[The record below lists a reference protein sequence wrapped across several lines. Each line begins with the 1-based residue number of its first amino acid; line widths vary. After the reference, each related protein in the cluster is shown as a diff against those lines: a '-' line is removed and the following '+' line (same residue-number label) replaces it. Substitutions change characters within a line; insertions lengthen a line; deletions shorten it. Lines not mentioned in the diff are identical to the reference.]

1 MEPLLLALL
10 FLAYIGAAFVWPTVR
25 VWRKTGLN
33 PYVLPSSDDAYG
45 FVTSG
50 FRIVLLGLA
59 AYVVAQVLWHDADLI
74 LGTIPW
80 LSSQPAQAAGWIG
93 LGASLAWTVI
103 AQYQMGLSWRIGIDE
118 KHRTDLVTTGV
129 FAYSRNPIFLGMRFS
144 LLSLV
149 LLRPNVFTVAAA
161 VAADVLIQVQV
172 RLEEQFLAKQH
183 GARYAE
189 YMRKTRRWL

>member
-1 MEPLLLALL
+1 MERLLLALL
-10 FLAYIGAAFVWPTVR
+10 FLAYISAAFVWPTVR

-45 FVTSG
+45 FVTAG
-50 FRIVLLGLA
+50 FRFVLIGLGI
-59 AYVVAQVLWHDADLI
+59 YVVAQVVWLDADLV

-80 LSSQPAQAAGWIG
+80 LSSHTARIAGWIG
-93 LGASLAWTVI
+93 LGASLVWTVV
-103 AQYQMGLSWRIGIDE
+103 AQYQMGLSWRIGIDQ
-118 KHRTDLVTTGV
+118 KHRTDLVTSGI

-172 RLEEQFLAKQH
+172 RLEEHFLAKQH
-183 GARYAE
+183 GLKYSE
-189 YMRKTRRWL
+189 YMRHTRRWL

>member
-1 MEPLLLALL
+1 MERLLLALM
-10 FLAYIGAAFVWPTVR
+10 FLAYISAAFVWPTVR

-59 AYVVAQVLWHDADLI
+59 AYVVAQVLWHDAELV

-80 LSSQPAQAAGWIG
+80 LSSQSAKTAGWIG

-118 KHRTDLVTTGV
+118 NHRTDLVTSGV

-172 RLEEQFLAKQH
+172 RLEEQFLAQQH
-183 GARYAE
+183 GAKYSE
-189 YMRKTRRWL
+189 YMRHTRRWL

>member
-1 MEPLLLALL
+1 MEQLLLALL

-59 AYVVAQVLWHDADLI
+59 AYVIAQVLWRDADLV

-80 LSSQPAQAAGWIG
+80 LSSQPAQTAGWIG

-183 GARYAE
+183 GEKYTE
-189 YMRKTRRWL
+189 YMHKTRRWL